1 MGLRS
6 QVCEN
11 IMTFN
16 TSGCGSKMGLESLDN
31 QNRNEMG
38 A

>member
-6 QVCEN
+6 QVFEN

-16 TSGCGSKMGLESLDN
+16 SSGCGSKMGLESLDD